1 MNIDH
6 LFITFC
12 FQWNEYLWNNTVM
25 NNAKFE
31 SVIILSMEK
40 PENKSLRG
48 VVISG
53 ILQFAS
59 DISEE
64 SYLSVWNEITNNS
77 NILGNWKIKDS
88 ELQSESQCEFMQ
100 KIIAFIH
107 AFSVNMKKN
116 REFVEES
123 HIEFYVKS
131 LTIASLN

>member
-6 LFITFC
+6 QFITLC

-77 NILGNWKIKDS
+77 NILGTWKIKDS
-88 ELQSESQCEFMQ
+88 ELQSESQ
-100 KIIAFIH
+100 
-107 AFSVNMKKN
+107 
-116 REFVEES
+116 
-123 HIEFYVKS
+123 
-131 LTIASLN
+131 

>member
-1 MNIDH
+1 
-6 LFITFC
+6 
-12 FQWNEYLWNNTVM
+12 M

-77 NILGNWKIKDS
+77 NILGTWKIKDS
-88 ELQSESQCEFMQ
+88 ELQSESQYEFMQ
-100 KIIAFIH
+100 KIIVFIH
-107 AFSVNMKKN
+107 AFSVNVKKK
-116 REFVEES
+116 
-123 HIEFYVKS
+123 IVK
-131 LTIASLN
+131 L